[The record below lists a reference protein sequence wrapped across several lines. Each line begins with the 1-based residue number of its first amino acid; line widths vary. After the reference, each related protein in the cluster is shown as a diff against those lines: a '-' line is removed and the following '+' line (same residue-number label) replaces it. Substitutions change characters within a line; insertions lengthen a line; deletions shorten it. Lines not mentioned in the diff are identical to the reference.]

1 MISKF
6 LNKLKSLLFKTSAP
20 TETTLVNAK
29 KSTNSA
35 KKPKRKSRKTD
46 SKKIIQTLK
55 ALPGVGSKCAKS
67 LYDAGF
73 KTTES
78 IVSADEKDLLAVPGV
93 GINLVKKLKNLK

>member
-1 MISKF
+1 MFSKI
-6 LNKLKSLLFKTSAP
+6 LSKVKSLLSKKLGP

-35 KKPKRKSRKTD
+35 KKTKRKSRKTD

-67 LYDAGF
+67 LYEAGF

-78 IVSADEKDLLAVPGV
+78 IISADEKDLLALPGV

>member
-1 MISKF
+1 MFSKF
-6 LNKLKSLLFKTSAP
+6 LSKVKSLLFKTSAP

-35 KKPKRKSRKTD
+35 KKTKRKSKKTN
-46 SKKIIQTLK
+46 SKKIIESLRT
-55 ALPGVGSKCAKS
+55 LPGVGSKCAKS

-78 IVSADEKDLLAVPGV
+78 IISADEKDLLAVPGV

>member
-1 MISKF
+1 MFSKF
-6 LNKLKSLLFKTSAP
+6 LSKVKSLLFKTSST
-20 TETTLVNAK
+20 TESTLVNAK

-35 KKPKRKSRKTD
+35 KKTKRKSRKKE

-55 ALPGVGSKCAKS
+55 DLPGVGSKCAKS

-78 IVSADEKDLLAVPGV
+78 IISADEKDLLAVPGV
-93 GINLVKKLKNLK
+93 GINLVKKLKNLN

>member
-1 MISKF
+1 MFSKF
-6 LNKLKSLLFKTSAP
+6 LNKVKSLLFKTSAP
-20 TETTLVNAK
+20 TKTTLVNAK
-29 KSTNSA
+29 KTTNSV
-35 KKPKRKSRKTD
+35 KKTKRKSRKTD

-78 IVSADEKDLLAVPGV
+78 IISADEKDLLAVPGV

>member
-1 MISKF
+1 MFSKF
-6 LNKLKSLLFKTSAP
+6 LSKVKSLLFKTSAP

-29 KSTNSA
+29 KSTNST
-35 KKPKRKSRKTD
+35 KKTKRKSRKTD

-55 ALPGVGSKCAKS
+55 ALPGVGSKSAKS

-78 IVSADEKDLLAVPGV
+78 IISADEKDLLAVPGV

>member
-1 MISKF
+1 MFSKF
-6 LNKLKSLLFKTSAP
+6 LSKVKSLLFKTSAP

-29 KSTNSA
+29 KPTNSA
-35 KKPKRKSRKTD
+35 KKTKRKSRKTD

-55 ALPGVGSKCAKS
+55 ALPGVGSKSAKS

-78 IVSADEKDLLAVPGV
+78 IISADEKDLLAVPGV

>member
-1 MISKF
+1 MQKNQLI
-6 LNKLKSLLFKTSAP
+6 LQ
-20 TETTLVNAK
+20 
-29 KSTNSA
+29 
-35 KKPKRKSRKTD
+35 KKPKENQKKPD

-55 ALPGVGSKCAKS
+55 ALPGVGSKSAKS

-78 IVSADEKDLLAVPGV
+78 IISADEKDLLAVPGV

>member
-1 MISKF
+1 MFSKF
-6 LNKLKSLLFKTSAP
+6 LSKVKSLLFKTSEP
-20 TETTLVNAK
+20 TEITLVNSK

-35 KKPKRKSRKTD
+35 KKTKRKSRKTD

-55 ALPGVGSKCAKS
+55 ALPGVGSKSAKS

-78 IVSADEKDLLAVPGV
+78 IISADDKDLLAVPGV

>member
-1 MISKF
+1 MFSKF
-6 LNKLKSLLFKTSAP
+6 LSKVKSLLFKTSAH

-29 KSTNSA
+29 KPTNTA
-35 KKPKRKSRKTD
+35 KKTKRKSRKTD

-55 ALPGVGSKCAKS
+55 ALPGVGTKSAKS

-78 IVSADEKDLLAVPGV
+78 IISADEKDLLAVPGV

>member
-1 MISKF
+1 MFSNFLSKV
-6 LNKLKSLLFKTSAP
+6 KSLLFKTSAP

-35 KKPKRKSRKTD
+35 KKTKRKSRKTD

-55 ALPGVGSKCAKS
+55 ALPGVGSKSAKS

-78 IVSADEKDLLAVPGV
+78 IISADDKDLLAVPGV

>member
-1 MISKF
+1 MFSKF
-6 LNKLKSLLFKTSAP
+6 LSKVKSLLFKTSTN
-20 TETTLVNAK
+20 TETTLVKAK

-35 KKPKRKSRKTD
+35 KTTKRKSRKTD

-55 ALPGVGSKCAKS
+55 ALPGVGSKSAKS

-78 IVSADEKDLLAVPGV
+78 IISADEKDLLALPGV

>member
-1 MISKF
+1 MFSKF
-6 LNKLKSLLFKTSAP
+6 LSKVKSLLFKTSTP
-20 TETTLVNAK
+20 TETNLVNSK

-35 KKPKRKSRKTD
+35 KKTKRKSRKTD

-55 ALPGVGSKCAKS
+55 ALPGVGSKSAKS

-78 IVSADEKDLLAVPGV
+78 IISADDKDLLAVPGV

>member
-1 MISKF
+1 MFSKI
-6 LNKLKSLLFKTSAP
+6 LSKLKSLLFKTSTP
-20 TETTLVNAK
+20 TETTLVKAK

-35 KKPKRKSRKTD
+35 KKTKRKSRKTD

-55 ALPGVGSKCAKS
+55 ALPGGGSKCAKS

-78 IVSADEKDLLAVPGV
+78 IISAEEKDLLAVPGV